1 MHKTKGNFAYEYL
14 SIKNYWKNM
23 ATFPMRQAIGSV
35 SFSVYINEF
44 ESEDYEVLFL
54 WDKIKSRTQL
64 YWFLKNVFRRRNYR
78 GKCVTHKYSYIKKW

>member
-1 MHKTKGNFAYEYL
+1 
-14 SIKNYWKNM
+14 M

-54 WDKIKSRTQL
+54 
-64 YWFLKNVFRRRNYR
+64 
-78 GKCVTHKYSYIKKW
+78 